1 MAANNGH
8 RCPPRRRRCGVG
20 GAVCVTPQPR
30 DVRRKEVQDRGSLA
44 SLPGLLCAPVTS
56 EMQGTWLMPTVAQV
70 LHHHCCYSRHV
81 ARFPQT
87 HKTETVASLKEEIR
101 IRLISLPLTSQARS
115 GGVEGR
121 RRVARP
127 WEGAVGAGSGAHSL
141 NPGCGTQRLHGSR
154 WA

>member
-20 GAVCVTPQPR
+20 AVVCVTPQPR
-30 DVRRKEVQDRGSLA
+30 DVRRKEVQDRGSVA

-121 RRVARP
+121 RRWGQGVC
-127 WEGAVGAGSGAHSL
+127 SI
-141 NPGCGTQRLHGSR
+141 PGEHNLQITLCE
-154 WA
+154 